1 MKKSSVCFDILL
13 NALNAGHEFVSELAD
28 VAERMLNEIEIRTTK

>member
-1 MKKSSVCFDILL
+1 ML

-28 VAERMLNEIEIRTTK
+28 VAERMLSEIEMRVVNL